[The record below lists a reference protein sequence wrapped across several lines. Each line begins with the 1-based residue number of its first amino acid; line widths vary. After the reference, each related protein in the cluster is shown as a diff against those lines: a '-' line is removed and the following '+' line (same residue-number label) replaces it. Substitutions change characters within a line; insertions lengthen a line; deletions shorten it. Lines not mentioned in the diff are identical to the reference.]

1 MCQFLYKTPL
11 LVQAKLDALTFY
23 EKLAHSSELT
33 VWAFEL

>member
-11 LVQAKLDALTFY
+11 EVPAKLDALTLY

-33 VWAFEL
+33 VWDFEW